1 MDRHLIRLTLWWWG
15 ARTRAAAAVRSDR
28 GEGVIS
34 AAIAVLIVAF
44 LGVAAFAV
52 FNGLLDGAGDRAST
66 QVDRIGTP

>member
-1 MDRHLIRLTLWWWG
+1 M
-15 ARTRAAAAVRSDR
+15 
-28 GEGVIS
+28 
-34 AAIAVLIVAF
+34 AIAVLIVAF